1 MLVCMECQLYK
12 KKIIAGKQSKS
23 KTGGKKMKDY

>member
-1 MLVCMECQLYK
+1 MECQLYKK